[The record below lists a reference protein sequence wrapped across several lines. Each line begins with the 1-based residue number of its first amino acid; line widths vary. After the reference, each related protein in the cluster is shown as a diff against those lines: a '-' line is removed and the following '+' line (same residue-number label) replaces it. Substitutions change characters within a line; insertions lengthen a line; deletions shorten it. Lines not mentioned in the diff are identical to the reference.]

1 MPMKIYFEHIYEHIG
16 YLFYAVACER
26 GMLNAVT
33 YDKLNR
39 LIDQQWKPTDSGQT
53 LEQHLISCLHS
64 GLLNAFKTSMP
75 AEKAYNRFKD
85 YYNLHYLPFGKTL
98 CSKVISTAN
107 TIASEFSGNGKKS
120 VLVSALEM
128 LFAVNPIP
136 HI

>member
-1 MPMKIYFEHIYEHIG
+1 MKIYFEHIYEHIG
-16 YLFYAVACER
+16 YLFYAVACEH

-39 LIDQQWKPTDSGQT
+39 IIDLQWKPTDVGQT
-53 LEQHLISCLHS
+53 LDQHLVGCLHS

-75 AEKAYNRFKD
+75 AEKAYRRFQE
-85 YYNLHYLPFGKTL
+85 YYNLHYVPFGKPL
-98 CSKVISTAN
+98 RSKIISMAN

-120 VLVSALEM
+120 ALVSALET
-128 LFAVNPIP
+128 LLAVNPIP